1 MSLTHHSLFMI
12 DLCTGGPLFH
22 TCTFV
27 PQHITGVSMRGLI
40 LFMSMESK
48 TCPQLLLNSMHILMM
63 FTTSLD
69 FDEYC

>member
-1 MSLTHHSLFMI
+1 MSLTQHSLFII
-12 DLCTGGPLFH
+12 DLHVCTGGPLFH

-27 PQHITGVSMRGLI
+27 PQRITGVSMRGLI
-40 LFMSMESK
+40 LFRLWK
-48 TCPQLLLNSMHILMM
+48 VKNVHILMM